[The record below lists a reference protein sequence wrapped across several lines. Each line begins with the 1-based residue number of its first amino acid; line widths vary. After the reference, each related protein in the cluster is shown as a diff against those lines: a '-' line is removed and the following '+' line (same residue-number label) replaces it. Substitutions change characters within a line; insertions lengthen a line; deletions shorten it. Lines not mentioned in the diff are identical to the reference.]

1 MSRPSTSLFL
11 SEAQNSTHW
20 TNLALECGLSKD
32 AIKGLAFM
40 ISCLLHR
47 AGNPGETNESI
58 SERFNWFVKM
68 PSPDEMTAYFNPIE
82 AHFFAHK
89 TLEEYAFK
97 FNIELPSDRFDI
109 DGNKSELFKP
119 FNYEKLPAVSL
130 DDYFHDVSGAHF
142 FYEELFKLIGSY
154 IQTGEYFAE
163 EAFLAGISYMYV
175 AAHKDLQAVTRIL
188 EAFEKLMPPFF
199 GLFLNVAKSKAAM
212 QTPAEGGYI
221 PFQVALSGALQGRA
235 NEICNFVWNGQR
247 DIFYDQKTLKLQNE
261 GFQWLPPEKYIDRCF
276 EYAKKW
282 VDTDAAYSSRL
293 KRFLEPSN
301 IYPNSNVAPEKFIV
315 DKTCYFSGYQLDQ
328 KLSKSS
334 ALQFK
339 ANIFMNAVNILVKN
353 IDWDVKELHS
363 LCCANQ
369 YGTVWKDSPVNDLL
383 SYTKEK
389 IPIMSSWTTS
399 NILTVFFQSED
410 GVTIFSREFTSNDIF
425 EEFNSEAVSFLN
437 NVRPPEM
444 VLYIAIQDDI
454 FKNPELAHPD
464 AMKGFYIHCQ
474 KGLEPTISLIVYQEF
489 TADRLHPVNEFAME
503 LASESV
509 IGPELLENELIKKF
523 LQLNSIES

>member
-20 TNLALECGLSKD
+20 TNLAIECGLSKD

-47 AGNPGETNESI
+47 ASTPGETNESV
-58 SERFNWFVKM
+58 SERFTWFVKM

-82 AHFFAHK
+82 AHFLAHK
-89 TLEEYAFK
+89 TLEEYACK
-97 FNIELPSDRFDI
+97 FNIELPSDRYDI
-109 DGNKSELFKP
+109 EGNKSELFKP
-119 FNYEKLPAVSL
+119 FNYEKLPAVNL

-154 IQTGEYFAE
+154 IQTGEYYAE

-175 AAHKDLQAVTRIL
+175 AANKDLQAVTRIL

-235 NEICNFVWNGQR
+235 DEICNFIWNAQR

-261 GFQWLPPEKYIDRCF
+261 DFQWLPIEKYIDRCY
-276 EYAKKW
+276 EYAKNW
-282 VDTDAAYSSRL
+282 L
-293 KRFLEPSN
+293 KINGSYPSGLKKYLEPSD
-301 IYPNSNVAPEKFIV
+301 IYPNRDVEPKKFIV
-315 DKTCYFSGYQLDQ
+315 EKTYFFSGYQPSQ
-328 KLSKSS
+328 ELSKSS
-334 ALQFK
+334 EIQLK
-339 ANIFMNAVNILVKN
+339 ATIFMNAVNILIKN
-353 IDWDVKELHS
+353 VDWEKSELQS
-363 LCCANQ
+363 MRAINPF
-369 YGTVWKDSPVNDLL
+369 GTNWEDRGVMDLL
-383 SYTKEK
+383 AYAKDK
-389 IPIMSSWTTS
+389 LPIMSAWTTL
-399 NILTVFFQSED
+399 NILAVFFKSND
-410 GVTIFSREFTSNDIF
+410 VVTILTRIFSSDEALED
-425 EEFNSEAVSFLN
+425 FNTEAASYLEGN
-437 NVRPPEM
+437 KPQEM
-444 VLYIAIQDDI
+444 LLYIGTQNDI

-464 AMKGFYIHCQ
+464 SVKGFYINCQ
-474 KGLEPTISLIVYQEF
+474 KGLEPTISLVIYKEF
-489 TADRLHPVNEFAME
+489 TADRLHQVGEFATE

-509 IGPELLENELIKKF
+509 VGPELMENELIKKY
-523 LQLNSIES
+523 LKLHSI